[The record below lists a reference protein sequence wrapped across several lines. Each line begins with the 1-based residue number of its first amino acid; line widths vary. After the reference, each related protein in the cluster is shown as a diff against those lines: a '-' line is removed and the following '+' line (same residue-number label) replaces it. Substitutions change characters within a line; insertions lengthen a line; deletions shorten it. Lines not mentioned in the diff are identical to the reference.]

1 MKQNI
6 HHKDDNQTT
15 LLSLIYS
22 KGTTVYKVPL
32 EAKYELCVD
41 DRHLTTIF
49 SVKRTLFFFHSVTV
63 NRAPFPVRSPKK
75 IYKILK
81 RLYAIKQMVTQRNHL
96 SQHLESINQTNIE
109 RNNHE

>member
-6 HHKDDNQTT
+6 HNKDVNQTT
-15 LLSLIYS
+15 LLALIKS
-22 KGTTVYKVPL
+22 HRTTVYKDP
-32 EAKYELCVD
+32 YNSSYQLCVA

-49 SVKRTLFFFHSVTV
+49 TAKRTLFFFHSITV

-81 RLYAIKQMVTQRNHL
+81 RLYAINQMVNQRNHL
-96 SQHLESINQTNIE
+96 SQHLESLNSNS
-109 RNNHE
+109 

>member
-6 HHKDDNQTT
+6 HNKDDNQTT
-15 LLSLIYS
+15 LLALIKS
-22 KGTTVYKVPL
+22 QGTTVYKNPYTA
-32 EAKYELCVD
+32 EYQLCVD
-41 DRHLTTIF
+41 NFCLSPIF
-49 SVKRTLFFFHSVTV
+49 SVKRTLFFFYSTTV

-81 RLYAIKQMVTQRNHL
+81 RLYAFNQRESQRNHL
-96 SQHLESINQTNIE
+96 SQHLESLNQTNIE